1 MPATICIRN
10 AAWVAAWDDDRTAHR
25 YLRDADVVFAGDTIT
40 FVGKSYDGA
49 ADDEIDGRDLF
60 VMPGLIDIHT
70 HCMSE
75 PIGKGI
81 VEEVG
86 NPKLYMSGLYD
97 PKPLFL
103 AAHSM
108 DLKEGQQDA
117 LKAANTVAYSE
128 LLMSGVTT
136 VVDLSMV
143 YDGWMDLMAA
153 SGMRAYAAP
162 MYRSAR
168 WVTKNGHLVEYE
180 WDEAAGRRA
189 FEDAADFIA
198 TAEAH
203 PCGRLGAM
211 VVPAQ
216 IDTCTAELLQDS
228 MALAKEKGW
237 PLQIHASQ
245 SVVEFH
251 EMTRRTG
258 MTPIQWANQV
268 GILGPNTI
276 LSHAVFIDE
285 HSWVHWPTRDDIR
298 LMADTGTS
306 VAHCPS
312 VVARYGQT
320 LQNFGRYLDAGIN
333 MGLGTDSF
341 PHNLLDE
348 MRWAVILAR
357 IAAEDI
363 ECLTTSDVFH
373 AATVGGA
380 KALLRDDIGRL
391 APGAKADLVLVDLTH
406 PSMRPLRDPIR
417 SLVYTAMERPVRDV
431 YVDGVKVVENGHVQ
445 TLDYASALDRLDIAQ
460 RAAEDGV
467 PLMDYAKRTARQVS
481 PLSLPLDDD

>member
-1 MPATICIRN
+1 MTTTCIRN
-10 AAWVAAWDDDRTAHR
+10 AAWVAAWNADKETHR
-25 YLRDADVVFAGDTIT
+25 YLRNADVVFAGNTIT
-40 FVGKSYDGA
+40 FVGTGYAGA
-49 ADDEIDGRDLF
+49 CDEEIDGRDLF

-75 PIGKGI
+75 PVGKGI

-108 DLKEGQQDA
+108 DLKEGQQEA
-117 LKAANTVAYSE
+117 LKAATTVAYSE

-136 VVDLSMV
+136 VADLSMIW
-143 YDGWMDLMAA
+143 DGWLDLMAD
-153 SGMRAYAAP
+153 SGIRGYAAP

-168 WVTKNGHLVEYE
+168 WVTNNGHAVGYE
-180 WDEAAGRRA
+180 WDEEAGKHA
-189 FEDAADFIA
+189 FKEAADFIA
-198 TAEAH
+198 TAETH

-216 IDTCTAELLQDS
+216 IDTCTAELLRDS
-228 MALAKEKGW
+228 LSLAQENGW
-237 PLQIHASQ
+237 PFQVHTSQ

-258 MTPIQWANQV
+258 LTPIQWANEI

-276 LSHAVFIDE
+276 LSHAIFIDE
-285 HSWVHWPTRDDIR
+285 HSWVHWPTRDDVN
-298 LMADTGTS
+298 LMAESGTS

-320 LQNFGRYLDAGIN
+320 MQNLGRYIRAGVN

-341 PHNLLDE
+341 PHNLIDE
-348 MRWAVILAR
+348 MRWAVILGR
-357 IAAEDI
+357 VAAEDI
-363 ECLTTSDVFH
+363 EALRTGDVFH

-391 APGAKADLVLVDLTH
+391 APGAKADLVLIDLTH

-417 SLVYTAMERPVRDV
+417 SLVYTALERPVRDV
-431 YVDGVKVVENGHVQ
+431 YVDGAKVVENGRIL
-445 TLDYASALDRLDIAQ
+445 TLDYASALDRLDVAQ
-460 RAAEDGV
+460 RAAEEGV
-467 PLMDYAKRTARQVS
+467 PLLDYAKRTARQVS
-481 PLSLPLDDD
+481 PLTLPLDEE

>member
-1 MPATICIRN
+1 
-10 AAWVAAWDDDRTAHR
+10 
-25 YLRDADVVFAGDTIT
+25 
-40 FVGKSYDGA
+40 
-49 ADDEIDGRDLF
+49 
-60 VMPGLIDIHT
+60 MPGLIDIHT

-75 PIGKGI
+75 PLGKGI

-117 LKAANTVAYSE
+117 LKAATTVAYSE

-136 VVDLSMV
+136 VVDLSMI
-143 YDGWMDLMAA
+143 YDGWLDLMAR
-153 SGMRAYAAP
+153 SGIRGYAAP

-168 WVTKNGHLVEYE
+168 WVTNNGYSVGYE
-180 WDEAAGRRA
+180 WDDAAGQRAFQEAAA
-189 FEDAADFIA
+189 FIA
-198 TAEAH
+198 KAQDH

-211 VVPAQ
+211 VAPAQ
-216 IDTCTAELLQDS
+216 IDTCTAELLRDS
-228 MALAKEKGW
+228 LALAKEKGW
-237 PLQIHASQ
+237 PLQVHTAQ
-245 SVVEFH
+245 SVVEFQ

-258 MTPIQWANQV
+258 MTPVQWANHV

-285 HSWVHWPTRDDIR
+285 HSWVHWPTRDDLR
-298 LMADTGTS
+298 FLAESGTS
-306 VAHCPS
+306 VAHCPA

-320 LQNFGRYLDAGIN
+320 LQNLGRYIKAGVN
-333 MGLGTDSF
+333 MGLGTDTF
-341 PHNLLDE
+341 PHNLIDE

-357 IAAEDI
+357 VAAEDI
-363 ECLTTSDVFH
+363 ECLTTADVFH

-380 KALLRDDIGRL
+380 RALLRDDIGRL
-391 APGAKADLVLVDLTH
+391 APGAKADMVLVDLTH

-431 YVDGVKVVENGHVQ
+431 HVEGAKVVENGQVL
-445 TLDYASALDRLDIAQ
+445 TLDYRAALDRLDIAQ
-460 RAAEDGV
+460 RAAEEGV
-467 PLMDYAKRTARQVS
+467 PMMDYAKRTARQVS
-481 PLSLPLDDD
+481 PLTLPLDDE